1 MDNHLSK
8 SNQLND
14 LQFLRAFARANNAIE
29 GVILSEKDKA
39 FMDTID
45 PKIDREVFKELV
57 LNHINSKRS

>member
-1 MDNHLSK
+1 MPN
-8 SNQLND
+8 NQLTD
-14 LQFLRAFARANNAIE
+14 IEFLRAFARANNVIE

-39 FMDTID
+39 FMGNID